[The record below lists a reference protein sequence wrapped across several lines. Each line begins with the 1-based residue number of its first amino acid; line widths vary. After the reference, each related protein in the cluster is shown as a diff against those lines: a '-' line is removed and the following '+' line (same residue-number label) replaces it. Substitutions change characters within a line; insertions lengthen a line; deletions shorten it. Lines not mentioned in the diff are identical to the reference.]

1 MTLLSLLHPYHR
13 GAWLGKQAD
22 LLLRFSEKLRIPLTS
37 VAVKHTVHF
46 LERCT
51 LCLRKIE
58 MNPYDSTGQKDGE
71 EDVCSP
77 SPSLQKVIG

>member
-1 MTLLSLLHPYHR
+1 MTLLSLLPYHR
-13 GAWLGKQAD
+13 SAWLSKQTD
-22 LLLRFSEKLRIPLTS
+22 FLLSFSEKLRIPLAS
-37 VAVKHTVHF
+37 VTVKDTVHF
-46 LERCT
+46 FERCT